1 MYYLSY
7 GMNTNLESM
16 KARCPNA
23 EPMGGFYLPNY
34 RLVFRGVADLVPEDD
49 CVAPV
54 VLWKITT
61 QCLRSLDRVEG
72 YPTLYNRR
80 KINSYKWI
88 CYFMVDSTALSP
100 PSHGYYRMIGEG
112 YRDFGLDT
120 TPLRLAAD
128 EAGFKYVQSV

>member
-16 KARCPNA
+16 KARCPDA

-49 CVAPV
+49 CIAPV

-72 YPTLYNRR
+72 YPTLEERSIA
-80 KINSYKWI
+80 IN
-88 CYFMVDSTALSP
+88 
-100 PSHGYYRMIGEG
+100 
-112 YRDFGLDT
+112 
-120 TPLRLAAD
+120 
-128 EAGFKYVQSV
+128 GFVILWVIVQLYHHRATVIIE

>member
-16 KARCPNA
+16 KARCPDA

-34 RLVFRGVADLVPEDD
+34 RLVFRGVADLIPDD
-49 CVAPV
+49 NCAAPV

-61 QCLRSLDRVEG
+61 KCLRSLDRVEG

-80 KINSYKWI
+80 KLFQFYFQIFSYSAEKSEYLQ
-88 CYFMVDSTALSP
+88 YFIMACL
-100 PSHGYYRMIGEG
+100 H
-112 YRDFGLDT
+112 
-120 TPLRLAAD
+120 PLFPIWKLYS
-128 EAGFKYVQSV
+128 KI